1 MRQLINTVLFLG
13 LTAASAAGQ
22 NILQVPAGGDLQQAI
37 YAAQPGDTITLEPG
51 ALYTGNF
58 VLRNKIGNGWITITT
73 AGADPLE
80 GSRIT
85 PQTAASLAKIMA
97 PNDSPAISTDA
108 GAREYRLTDL
118 ELYVA
123 AGVYTFRVIAL
134 GSGSATTV
142 EGLASNIELNRL
154 YIHGDPQVGGKRGV
168 EANSASTV
176 IKNCWISGFVSEFQD
191 SQGINAINGPGPFTI
206 VNNYVEGGAENIM
219 FGGGVARTPDLIPSD
234 IVIRHNHLRKPPEW
248 MWEIKPNGIEPR
260 WWVKN
265 ILEFKNG
272 RRAPTTGHL

>member
-1 MRQLINTVLFLG
+1 
-13 LTAASAAGQ
+13 
-22 NILQVPAGGDLQQAI
+22 
-37 YAAQPGDTITLEPG
+37 
-51 ALYTGNF
+51 
-58 VLRNKIGNGWITITT
+58 
-73 AGADPLE
+73 
-80 GSRIT
+80 
-85 PQTAASLAKIMA
+85 MA

-108 GAREYRLTDL
+108 GAHHYRLTDL
-118 ELYVA
+118 ELSVA

-176 IKNCWISGFVSEFQD
+176 IKNCWISGFRSEFQD

-219 FGGGVARTPDLIPSD
+219 FGGGVARTPDLISLRY
-234 IVIRHNHLRKPPEW
+234 RHPAQPFEKAAGVDVGDQAQWH
-248 MWEIKPNGIEPR
+248 
-260 WWVKN
+260 
-265 ILEFKNG
+265 
-272 RRAPTTGHL
+272 